1 MGGMF
6 SKPKI
11 KTSPAPADKKIDKK
25 IEEPQKVVEDEEEV
39 KRKRRV
45 ALSNRGRVQNL
56 LSGIQSALKQRLGE

>member
-1 MGGMF
+1 MTSVFGG
-6 SKPKI
+6 KPKM
-11 KTSPAPADKKIDKK
+11 KTIPAPEK

>member
-1 MGGMF
+1 MGSVF

-11 KTSPAPADKKIDKK
+11 KTPPAPEK

-45 ALSNRGRVQNL
+45 ALSNRGRAQNL